1 MTEILWL
8 LIVMGGPILIAV
20 LLAYAL
26 LNRRKRSTGEAAA
39 QRSATRQ
46 LYEEKEKPAPAP
58 LDKIVDTEKEEAGS
72 GKSRETPA
80 TRSFR
85 AERERANTEEELEE
99 GLEDTFPASDPVS
112 ATSST
117 TTGAPKQRRSG
128 Q

>member
-8 LIVMGGPILIAV
+8 LIVIGGPILIAV
-20 LLAYAL
+20 LLAYAM

-46 LYEEKEKPAPAP
+46 LYEEKEGPAQ
-58 LDKIVDTEKEEAGS
+58 LDKVA
-72 GKSRETPA
+72 KSDEPRETPA

-85 AERERANTEEELEE
+85 AEQARANAEEELEE

-112 ATSST
+112 VTSTT
-117 TTGAPKQRRSG
+117 TTGAPKQRRNG